1 MAVFRRCHLAAAR
14 LRPGTAASALT
25 VAPSTAAMGF
35 ADPWHLPAARA
46 GLASS
51 VPPSTLTS
59 TGNDRHEDD
68 DHHTRPVAAVA
79 APRFRRRRR
88 AATCP
93 AAAPCRAG
101 RRRLRGRRP
110 SRPPGRAALVRA
122 GPRAPGRNR
131 ASYLASSL
139 LPQSGTGHRLP
150 EIPEPLSGIPQCRRS
165 VEPPAGCFHPHVGV
179 AVLWATWSCC
189 PVSSQGRPLRHGEP
203 PESFRF
209 FADDAT
215 LTLGIAIPPRPGI
228 IIPPIA
234 NTVAAGCIAAI
245 CAAPGTG
252 PPINTASAGEKYSC
266 ARTIQ

>member
-150 EIPEPLSGIPQCRRS
+150 EIPEPLSGIPPVQAQRR
-165 VEPPAGCFHPHVGV
+165 A
-179 AVLWATWSCC
+179 ARRLL
-189 PVSSQGRPLRHGEP
+189 SSSRWGGRPVGYLELLP
-203 PESFRF
+203 RF
-209 FADDAT
+209 LTGTAT
-215 LTLGIAIPPRPGI
+215 SARRT
-228 IIPPIA
+228 
-234 NTVAAGCIAAI
+234 
-245 CAAPGTG
+245 TG
-252 PPINTASAGEKYSC
+252 VI
-266 ARTIQ
+266 